1 MELYQHQRDALN
13 QTESKNRV
21 AYYHDM
27 GLGKTFTGSEKMMR
41 LGARINLVICQK
53 SKINDWADHF
63 AEQYGLVAYDL
74 TQASNFRCFMNDLA
88 IDASLSKEEL
98 IYYGR
103 DHALV
108 AVINYELAWR
118 RPELAKLRDFTL
130 MLDESSLI
138 QNKTAKQTKFIVNQ
152 LQPKNVILLSGTPC
166 SGKYENLWTQAKL
179 LGWDISEQT
188 YLSQYVDRELAQTY
202 VQGRIRRFWKVLGY
216 KNVERLKQKLRDHG
230 SVFLKT
236 EEVMNLPEQTFIDV
250 LVDAPK
256 EYKKFIKDGIIQIGD
271 VELVGDT
278 QLTKRLRARQICSLH
293 IKARYEAF
301 EDLLVSTNDRLIV
314 FYNFTAECEELIKIA
329 ESLNRPW
336 SVVNGAGK
344 NLSAYEKYEDSIT
357 FVQYQAGSKG
367 LNLQKANK
375 IIYFSLTEK
384 CDDWMQSQKRI
395 HRIGQD
401 RPCFYYIIKCKGT
414 VEERIHEAL
423 KRGTDYTDELFRE
436 EEAKYSS

>member
-1 MELYQHQRDALN
+1 
-13 QTESKNRV
+13 
-21 AYYHDM
+21 M
-27 GLGKTFTGSEKMMR
+27 GLGKTFTGSEKMVQ
-41 LGARINLVICQK
+41 LGAKVNLVICQK
-53 SKINDWADHF
+53 SKIQDWVDHF
-63 AEQYGLVAYDL
+63 TKYYEDHVVVIYDC
-74 TQASNFRCFMNDLA
+74 TRWKKDDWQALA
-88 IDASLSKEEL
+88 KNPGEPC
-98 IYYGR
+98 
-103 DHALV
+103 V
-108 AVINYELAWR
+108 MVINYELAWR
-118 RPELAKLRDFTL
+118 RSELAKLRDFTL

-138 QNKTAKQTKFIVNQ
+138 QNKTTRQTKFITDR

-188 YLSQYVDRELAQTY
+188 YINQYVERELAQTY
-202 VQGRIRRFWKVLGY
+202 VQGRIRHFWKVLGY

-250 LVDAPK
+250 YVDAPK
-256 EYKKFIKDGIIQIGD
+256 EYKKFMKKGIVQIGD

-278 QLTKRLRARQICSLH
+278 QLTKRLRARQICSLYT
-293 IKARYEAF
+293 KARYDAF
-301 EDLLVSTNDRLIV
+301 LDLLASTKDRLIV
-314 FYNFTAECEELIKIA
+314 FYNFNEELNA
-329 ESLNRPW
+329 MLQAAYDDNRPC
-336 SVVNGAGK
+336 SIVSGSYK
-344 NLSAYEKYEDSIT
+344 NLTAYENFDDSVT
-357 FVQYQAGSKG
+357 FIQYQAGSKG

-375 IIYFSLTEK
+375 VIYFSLTEK

-423 KRGTDYTDELFRE
+423 KRGEDYTDELFRE
-436 EEAKYSS
+436 EEIKHRSGEKL

>member
-1 MELYQHQRDALN
+1 MKLYPHQEEALE
-13 QTESKNRV
+13 QTKDRNRV
-21 AYYHDM
+21 AYFHDM
-27 GLGKTFTGSEKMMR
+27 GLGKTFTGSEKMMQ
-41 LGARINLVICQK
+41 LGARMNLVVCQK
-53 SKINDWADHF
+53 SKIQDWVDHF
-63 AEQYGLVAYDL
+63 KEHYLATTVWNL
-74 TQASNFRCFMNDLA
+74 TDKKEFDNFKLFG
-88 IDASLSKEEL
+88 I
-98 IYYGR
+98 R
-103 DHALV
+103 DHLHV

-138 QNKTAKQTKFIVNQ
+138 QNKTAKQTKFIVTR

-166 SGKYENLWTQAKL
+166 SGKYENLWTQARL
-179 LGWDISEQT
+179 LGWDIPEST
-188 YLSQYVDRELAQTY
+188 YLDQYVNRKLMDFGGA
-202 VQGRIRRFWKVLGY
+202 RFWKVLGY

-236 EEVMNLPEQTFIDV
+236 EDVINLPQQTFTDV
-250 LVDAPK
+250 YVDPPK
-256 EYKKFIKDGIIQIGD
+256 EYKKFMKEGIITIDD

-278 QLTKRLRARQICSLH
+278 QLTRRLRARQICSLYA
-293 IKARYEAF
+293 KARYDAF
-301 EDLLVSTNDRLIV
+301 EDLVASTNDRLIV
-314 FYNFTAECEELIKIA
+314 FYNFTEELNNLMAIA
-329 ESLNRPW
+329 MSLGRPC
-336 SVVNGAGK
+336 SVVNGFRK
-344 NLSAYEKYEDSIT
+344 TLEEYENCEDSIT

-414 VEERIHEAL
+414 VEEKIHAAL
-423 KRGTDYTDELFRE
+423 MRGEDFTDELFRE
-436 EEAKYSS
+436 EEMQYRR